1 MDSLPELVRLFGKK
15 LGGQLGKLGLETAED
30 LLHHYPRRYVERGE
44 LTPLHHGEEDEY
56 ITYIAR
62 LKDREQRRVKNNT
75 LTLTKLVF
83 TDGATDITCAFF
95 SKSSFKVNKVVRE
108 LQIGDTAMI
117 TGRVKHRWPRGGG
130 RLERELIH
138 PQVLELEDPIDP
150 AVDPEGAEAQAARPL
165 MVYPIT
171 QGLHTDAVANAVKT
185 VLGPMQPED
194 IADPV
199 PEQVR
204 RENHLMPLFEAFW
217 QIHFPSTMQAADAA
231 RETLRFHEAFVLQSA
246 LAQRRMWADSFEAA
260 PRPYREDGF
269 RDALD
274 ERLPYSLTE
283 GQRAVGAEIE
293 ADLAKDRGM
302 QRLLQ
307 GDVGSGKT
315 VVALRAMLQVIDAG
329 GQAALLAPTEVL
341 AAQHFR
347 SIKSLLGSLEG
358 DVGLTLLTGSL
369 PTAARR
375 QALLDAASG
384 EAGIVVGTHALL
396 SDNVQFAELGL
407 VVVDEQHRFG
417 VDQRDAL
424 RGRAERVPH
433 YLVMTAT
440 PIPRS
445 VALTLFGDV
454 DTSILSEMPA
464 GRAEVETHLVPESN
478 LEWMQRVWQRVAEEA
493 RGGGRVYI
501 VCPRIDADD
510 DGEGDLEEA
519 AQDGEEVTSVH
530 GLAARL
536 AQEEALEGINIG
548 IMHGRLS
555 PQEKDEAMA
564 NFVDGAAPV
573 LISTT
578 VIEVGVDVPDAT
590 AMVIMDGHMFGI
602 SQLHQ
607 LRGRIGRGTRAGV
620 CLVVT
625 STTSEYSIE
634 RLQAFAATRDGFE
647 LAEMDLKLRREGDV
661 LGRAQSGRATSLR
674 LLRVMVD
681 REVIERARAAAWTI
695 LQEDPDLNDH
705 PALAAAVER
714 VSEQE
719 EFLNRA

>member
-15 LGGQLGKLGLETAED
+15 LGGQLGKLGLETTAD
-30 LLHHYPRRYVERGE
+30 LLHHYPRRYVQRGE
-44 LTPLHHGEEDEY
+44 LTPLDHGEEGDY

-62 LKDREQRRVKNNT
+62 LKEKEQRRVKNNT

-95 SKSSFKVNKVVRE
+95 SKSSFRVNKVVRE

-117 TGRVKHRWPRGGG
+117 TGRIKYRWLRRGGF
-130 RLERELIH
+130 ERELIH
-138 PQVLELEDPIDP
+138 PQVMELPDPIDP
-150 AVDPEGAEAQAARPL
+150 KVDPEGAAAQAAQPL
-165 MVYPIT
+165 TVYPII

-185 VLGPMQPED
+185 VLGPMQPEE
-194 IADPV
+194 IPDPV
-199 PEQVR
+199 PEHVR
-204 RENHLMPLFEAFW
+204 KENGLMPLFDAFW
-217 QIHFPSTMQAADAA
+217 QIHFPRTMRAAEQAA
-231 RETLRFHEAFVLQSA
+231 ETLRFHEAFVLQSA

-260 PRPYREDGF
+260 PRPYQEAGL

-274 ERLPYSLTE
+274 ARLPYSLTA
-283 GQRAVGAEIE
+283 GQRDVGAEIE
-293 ADLAKDRGM
+293 ADLTKDRGM

-341 AAQHFR
+341 ATQHLR
-347 SIKSLLGSLEG
+347 SIQNLLGELSGE
-358 DVGLTLLTGSL
+358 VGLTLLTGSL
-369 PTAARR
+369 PAAARR

-384 EAGIVVGTHALL
+384 KAGIVVGTHALL
-396 SDNVQFAELGL
+396 SDDVQFAELGL

-424 RGRAERVPH
+424 RGRAKKVPH

-445 VALTLFGDV
+445 VALTLFGDI

-464 GRAEVETHLVPESN
+464 GRAEVVTHLVPESN
-478 LEWMQRVWQRVAEEA
+478 PEWMQRVWERIAEEA
-493 RGGGRVYI
+493 RAGGRVYV
-501 VCPRIDADD
+501 VCPRIEADD
-510 DGEGDLEEA
+510 DGEGDLEDA
-519 AQDGEEVTSVH
+519 AQEGEEVTSVH
-530 GLAARL
+530 GLAKRIEQDGL
-536 AQEEALEGINIG
+536 LEGVEFG

-555 PQEKDEAMA
+555 TEEKDEAMA
-564 NFVDGAAPV
+564 RFMDGSAPV

-607 LRGRIGRGTRAGV
+607 LRGRIGRGTRPGV

-634 RLQAFAATRDGFE
+634 RLKAFAGTRDGFE

-674 LLRVMVD
+674 LLRVMED
-681 REVIERARAAAWTI
+681 GEIIERARNAAWAI
-695 LQEDPDLNDH
+695 LQEDPDLVRH

-714 VSEQE
+714 VAEQE